1 MNLLLR
7 LRCNM
12 KNKTKPDIPELE
24 ELRSFKD
31 RSSWSYQKISVHMG
45 IHSQTIYFWL
55 TGKYRPSSLALDKI
69 KEFLRI
75 YAY

>member
-1 MNLLLR
+1 MA
-7 LRCNM
+7 
-12 KNKTKPDIPELE
+12 KKTKSDIPELE

-31 RSSWSYQKISVHMG
+31 RSSWSYQKISNHMG

-55 TGKYRPSSLALDKI
+55 TGKYRPSDLALDKLRT
-69 KEFLRI
+69 FLRV

>member
-1 MNLLLR
+1 MP
-7 LRCNM
+7 
-12 KNKTKPDIPELE
+12 KKKKPDIPELE

-31 RSSWSYQKISVHMG
+31 RSGWSYQKISSHMG

-55 TGKYRPSSLALDKI
+55 VGKYRPSSLAIDKL
-69 KEFLRI
+69 KTFLRI

>member
-1 MNLLLR
+1 
-7 LRCNM
+7 M
-12 KNKTKPDIPELE
+12 KKKKSQISEVE

-31 RSSWSYQKISVHMG
+31 RSNWSYNKISAHMG

-55 TGKYRPSSLALDKI
+55 AGKYKPSSLALEKI
-69 KEFLRI
+69 RKFLDV

>member
-1 MNLLLR
+1 MIKKKR
-7 LRCNM
+7 
-12 KNKTKPDIPELE
+12 PDIPELE

-31 RSSWSYQKISVHMG
+31 RSSWSYQKISNHMG

-55 TGKYRPSSLALDKI
+55 SGKYQPSSLALEKV
-69 KEFLRI
+69 KEFLRV